1 MKRKMKMILPD
12 DDEVNEIK
20 GQGGRRRKEAEDRQR
35 QDIVIISIRNGTEA
49 N

>member
-1 MKRKMKMILPD
+1 MILPD
-12 DDEVNEIK
+12 DDYEVNEIK
-20 GQGGRRRKEAEDRQR
+20 GQGDRRGKEAEDRQR